1 MSSFFDKAK
10 EKAQQLTSQ
19 VKEKVDDVQDRRKA
33 DDLLDDIGRI
43 VYRQRTEATRPD
55 DEARIAEIIAEL
67 QALEASGT
75 RILEDKPAEAPS
87 STFAPPAA
95 PSNLPP
101 PPTA

>member
-43 VYRQRTEATRPD
+43 VYRQRTEATLPD
-55 DEARIAEIIAEL
+55 DEARIAEIVAAL
-67 QALEASGT
+67 QTLEASGT
-75 RILEDKPAEAPS
+75 QILEAKPAAAPPS
-87 STFAPPAA
+87 NLAPPA
-95 PSNLPP
+95 PPTNLPP
-101 PPTA
+101 PTA